1 MKVYKIIISYNKLEQ
16 SEEFHKEFN
25 DYKSKVKLGSN
36 MLQGQ
41 SRSSQQGQLGS
52 NNYERNE
59 INQKYALP
67 DKKGK
72 DLLKRK

>member
-1 MKVYKIIISYNKLEQ
+1 
-16 SEEFHKEFN
+16 
-25 DYKSKVKLGSN
+25 

-72 DLLKRK
+72 DLSKRK